1 MLKPLFKP
9 VLLTLALAASLSAS
23 ATAAPVVREIAAIGA
38 EPSQVLWLGRQAVVT
53 QKAQGTVLLWDQQQ
67 LHSLTQLSDCR
78 PSSLVATR
86 DQHFLL
92 ACSQDPRLL
101 VMNTMGQIMETF
113 PRPEEEMGLVR
124 NSASS
129 QSLDLSGVTAMV
141 LDGRGGTYLA
151 VAGSNSPDESSRGK
165 GRIYY
170 LSPSRSSLTVVAS
183 KLNYPA
189 GMVLS
194 NDGTGLF
201 VSEGLSRQVSR
212 FDVLPGQLSN
222 PQLVAKLADIYT
234 PSATASEDPWPG
246 ALAINSQNHLY
257 IALPGDGRIL
267 VTSLAGKPLASLQ
280 VPAPYITDFSF
291 SRTDRIIYITAT
303 NTADAGAAGHLYE
316 VRL

>member
-9 VLLTLALAASLSAS
+9 VLTALVLAVSLSTS

-53 QKAQGTVLLWDQQQ
+53 QKALGNVLLWDQQQ
-67 LHSLTQLSDCR
+67 LHSLTQLSGCE

-92 ACSQDPRLL
+92 ACTNNPRLL

-113 PRPEEEMGLVR
+113 PRPAEEVGLVR
-124 NSASS
+124 NVGNTP
-129 QSLDLSGVTAMV
+129 SLDLSGVTAMV
-141 LDGRGGTYLA
+141 QDSRGGTYLA
-151 VAGSNSPDESSRGK
+151 VANSDRLEESARGK

-189 GMVLS
+189 GLVLS

-201 VSEGLSRQVSR
+201 VSEGLTRTVSR
-212 FDVLPGQLSN
+212 YDVQPGQLSN
-222 PQLVAKLADIYT
+222 PQLVTRIADIYQ
-234 PSATASEDPWPG
+234 PSAGASEDPWPG
-246 ALAINSQNHLY
+246 ALAVNSQNHLY

-267 VTSLAGKPLASLQ
+267 VTSMTGKALATLT
-280 VPAPYITDFSF
+280 VPTPYITDFSF
-291 SRTDRIIYITAT
+291 GRTDRILYVTAT
-303 NTADAGAAGHLYE
+303 SSADAGAAGRFYE
-316 VRL
+316 IRL